1 MDNQQPCPAKIH
13 FQRFF
18 RCPSKLSGTG
28 REMKHHLKHFLFMKR
43 WRDSDKKGEQPAPN
57 DAAVFSK
64 KHRSNTVQTVDT
76 EAEAS
81 EEEAPW
87 KVGMFLSRLRVS
99 FFAILLFLTRRI
111 IVFFND
117 LIIENILADGPP
129 REEDWWESDS
139 SDDDDGSE
147 HSVSL
152 EGCETEEGGKKQLH
166 AGREKHFRNCG
177 LETWRRVQQA
187 WRERDP
193 RAVKIS
199 RSTSPKVKRDLVKA
213 LSGVR
218 QFELPRRLPLK
229 DLIGAYT
236 EVWNG
241 DASE

>member
-1 MDNQQPCPAKIH
+1 
-13 FQRFF
+13 
-18 RCPSKLSGTG
+18 
-28 REMKHHLKHFLFMKR
+28 MKHHLKHFLFMKR
-43 WRDSDKKGEQPAPN
+43 WRDTDKKGEPASN
-57 DAAVFSK
+57 DATVFLK
-64 KHRSNTVQTVDT
+64 KHRLDTVQTIDMD
-76 EAEAS
+76 AS
-81 EEEAPW
+81 GEEAPW
-87 KVGMFLSRLRVS
+87 KVGMFLVC
-99 FFAILLFLTRRI
+99 FGYLFLLLRYFSHVVSSCSLMIT
-111 IVFFND
+111 
-117 LIIENILADGPP
+117 ENILADGPP

-147 HSVSL
+147 DSVSL
-152 EGCETEEGGKKQLH
+152 EGGETEEGSKKQLH
-166 AGREKHFRNCG
+166 AGREKQFRNCG

-187 WRERDP
+187 WRARDP